1 MSRSDQIIVALSASI
16 SLCMTSFTCSSP
28 AKTLDLDARVLD
40 LRKGRSAGL
49 IIPLALEKLDFTDLC
64 CSGAGT

>member
-1 MSRSDQIIVALSASI
+1 MASR
-16 SLCMTSFTCSSP
+16 

-49 IIPLALEKLDFTDLC
+49 AIPLAL
-64 CSGAGT
+64 